1 MSGTEMAY
9 LYIGAS
15 AVVGLIYGV
24 VLILV
29 LARVPVGEER
39 GYHGNDERHLKDMI
53 GIKTETKTR
62 HNHHT
67 GETDTYEEEVGPYHD
82 SWEQVVWTL
91 NKIATAVSNGAI
103 AFLKEEYKILAVFI
117 VIFAIIIATLVD
129 ELGTFWTTGAF
140 VLGALTS
147 IVSGYIGM
155 KVAVFSNCRTA
166 YSAINKEHG
175 LTRAFRV
182 AFRGGAVLGFI
193 LTSLGLL
200 NLAILLSIYHYFYL
214 NDSDENDI
222 KRQETLRK
230 LYENL
235 AGYGLGGSTIA
246 MFGRVGGGIYTKA
259 ADVGADLA
267 GKVEAGL
274 EEDDPRNAATIADNV
289 GDNVGDIAG
298 MGSDLF
304 GSFAESTCAALV
316 VSATSPQIADNY
328 VAMLFPLMI
337 SATGIFVCIITS
349 FFATHIMEV
358 DKPEKIEKTLKYQLI
373 ISTILLTPALWALSW
388 YILPRTFDFID
399 IHKAIECADKIV
411 NITNTDIQTCITD
424 NIHLHD
430 VQYWHAFVC
439 IICGLWSGLIIGFI
453 TEYYTSH
460 SYSPVREVAESCR
473 TGAATDII
481 YGLALGYL
489 SCIVPTIC
497 LGVTIYFSFK
507 LSSMYGIALA
517 ALGMLSNLAIALAID
532 GYGPISD
539 NAGGM
544 VEMIHLKKEVRAK
557 TDALDA
563 AGNTTAAI
571 GKGFAIGSA
580 ALVSLALFGAF
591 ITRANLG
598 EVNILQPLQFA
609 GLLVGAML
617 PYAFSAF
624 TMKSVGKAANQ
635 MVMEVRRQFQ
645 EMHKNPSYEPEYE
658 KCVAISTQAALKEMI
673 LPGCMVIFT
682 PIVTGFL
689 FGSNAVAG
697 LLAGILVS
705 GVQMATSSANSGG
718 AWDNAKKYIEG
729 ENLVKK
735 SDPSFKEIKAAAVTG
750 DTVGDPMKDTSGPSL
765 NILVKLSAIISLVFG
780 GFFAKYGGIIV
791 A

>member
-1 MSGTEMAY
+1 MSSYEMAY
-9 LYIGAS
+9 LYIGVS
-15 AVVGLIYGV
+15 TVVGLIYGV
-24 VLILV
+24 ILILV
-29 LARVPVGEER
+29 LSRVPVGEER
-39 GYHGNDERHLKDMI
+39 GYHGNDERHLKDII

-62 HNHHT
+62 INHHT
-67 GETDTYEEEVGPYHD
+67 GEKDTYEEEVGPYHD
-82 SWEQVVWTL
+82 SWDQVVWTL
-91 NKIATAVSNGAI
+91 NKISTAVANGAI

-117 VIFAIIIATLVD
+117 VIFAVIIALLVD

-175 LTRAFRV
+175 LARAFRV
-182 AFRGGAVLGFI
+182 AFRGGAVLGFV

-200 NLAILLSIYHYFYL
+200 NLAIILSIYHYFYIE
-214 NDSDENDI
+214 DYENEV
-222 KRQETLRK
+222 KKQEMLRK

-316 VSATSPQIADNY
+316 VSATSPEIAESY
-328 VAMLFPLMI
+328 TSMLFPLLI

-358 DKPEKIEKTLKYQLI
+358 DKADKIEKVLKYQLI
-373 ISTILLTPALWALSW
+373 ISTILLTPALWALS
-388 YILPRTFDFID
+388 YYVLPSKFNFINIKD
-399 IHKAIECADKIV
+399 TLTCIDSYT
-411 NITNTDIQTCITD
+411 NITEVIINDCISVNKTL
-424 NIHLHD
+424 ND
-430 VQYWHAFVC
+430 VAYWHAFVC
-439 IICGLWSGLIIGFI
+439 IICGLWSGLIIGFV
-453 TEYYTSH
+453 TEYFTSH
-460 SYSPVREVAESCR
+460 SYTPVREVAESCR

-544 VEMIHLKKEVRAK
+544 VEMIHLKKEVRVK

-591 ITRANLG
+591 ITRAELG

-609 GLLVGAML
+609 GLLIGAML

-635 MVMEVRRQFQ
+635 MVVEVRRQFA
-645 EMHKNPSYEPEYE
+645 EMNKNPAYEPEYE

-682 PIVTGFL
+682 PIVAGFL
-689 FGSNAVAG
+689 FGSKAVAG

-735 SDPSFKEIKAAAVTG
+735 SDPTFKEIKAAAVTG

-780 GFFAKYGGIIV
+780 GFFTKYGGIIV